1 MSKHTMNRDK
11 RRRNTHRISL
21 AVATLGWLLATAPVG
36 AAEPDSRTG
45 NWGEQCVQQATTA
58 NDVADPS
65 ELSLFA
71 CDRAL
76 RKTPQSRERRAAIL
90 HNMGVI
96 TLAQGELEV
105 ARAHFE
111 RSIVEDPR
119 PGITQLALAQLAHR
133 QGDFERALELYDELL
148 TAELEGQAWADAL
161 SVVSRNRDRAQ
172 RALDGLQLV
181 QESTP

>member
-90 HNMGVI
+90 ERDELIRRTICERDPANNIAEKLFGKETADAMVA
-96 TLAQGELEV
+96 TLWGGSRTL
-105 ARAHFE
+105 
-111 RSIVEDPR
+111 PR
-119 PGITQLALAQLAHR
+119 PG
-133 QGDFERALELYDELL
+133 
-148 TAELEGQAWADAL
+148 
-161 SVVSRNRDRAQ
+161 
-172 RALDGLQLV
+172 
-181 QESTP
+181 